1 MKDLNLPVKAVV
13 IGLVSGMTEESR
25 AIHVDFDSD
34 AVVVNVSARAMGDAL
49 EFDDDGKPKNVVLK
63 PHRGTVALWL
73 SENQIDAFN
82 LRSLLFKNNLIEF
95 HVEYHVADMTEYER
109 DGVVETHKSTL
120 VKATNAFEVPS
131 AEIWDYVPNEFGA
144 KSIIDARAEFAKDS
158 KPAVRKP
165 VTQKAAPETATVDDL
180 LDMINRR
187 EKAIANPSITPA
199 WKTKYESEIAAYRLR
214 LKALEPVTVT
224 VDDMP
229 ANLTTKAAKNKWLG
243 ENGLPLI
250 P

>member
-1 MKDLNLPVKAVV
+1 MNENLNLPVKAVV

-34 AVVVNVSARAMGDAL
+34 AVVVNVSALAMGDAL
-49 EFDDDGKPKNVVLK
+49 EFDDEGKPLNVVLK

-95 HVEYHVADMTEYER
+95 HVEYHVADLTEYER

-131 AEIWDYVPNEFGA
+131 AMIWEHIPNEFGIKTIVA
-144 KSIIDARAEFAKDS
+144 AREEFEQNS

-165 VTQKAAPETATVDDL
+165 VSTKTAPETASVDDL

-187 EKAIANPSITPA
+187 EKAIANAGISPA
-199 WKTKYESEIAAYRLR
+199 WKSKYESEIASYRLR
-214 LKALEPVTVT
+214 LKALEPAETP
-224 VDDMP
+224 VDDKP
-229 ANLTTKAAKNKWLG
+229 AKGKK
-243 ENGLPLI
+243 
-250 P
+250 